1 MQKVCYIIIMS
12 KTRNQQPTRE
22 DIFRQK
28 AETYTVCFSSTC
40 PNREH
45 CLRSLLRAYTPHDK
59 LVCTSI
65 NLNHPMT
72 QQTDCPMYRNDQT
85 VRMAQGFMDIFYDV
99 PGHLEVSIKKHL
111 IATYG
116 RKRYYEY
123 RNGARAIT
131 PEVEQY
137 IRDTF
142 LRFGW
147 TAELHFDGFVDEYQW

>member
-99 PGHLEVSIKKHL
+99 PGHLEVSIKKRHL
-111 IATYG
+111 LRCAWPSRG
-116 RKRYYEY
+116 EHQEAPY
-123 RNGARAIT
+123 RHLWPQAL
-131 PEVEQY
+131 
-137 IRDTF
+137 
-142 LRFGW
+142 LRVSEWREGD
-147 TAELHFDGFVDEYQW
+147 HS

>member
-1 MQKVCYIIIMS
+1 MQKVCSIIIMS

-45 CLRSLLRAYTPHDK
+45 CLRSLLSAYTPHDK

-65 NLNHPMT
+65 NLNHPKT
-72 QQTDCPMYRNDQT
+72 QQADCPMYRNDQT
-85 VRMAQGFMDIFYDV
+85 V
-99 PGHLEVSIKKHL
+99 LKKHL

-123 RNGARAIT
+123 RNGTRAIT